1 MAGAKSG
8 EYSRF
13 LSFHGRNPDVLNSI
27 ANLSN
32 DEVFTPPE
40 FANRMLDTLERAWAE
55 SNNGENIWSNP
66 ELRFLD
72 PFTKSGVF
80 LREIATRLIKGL
92 ELEIPDLQARVDHIL
107 TKQVFGI
114 ATTHLTS
121 LMARRSL
128 YCSKKANGKHSITKK
143 FKDESGNIWYEKL
156 SHSWVGGGVRQL
168 TMDEAGKEVER
179 IIDGKCKYC
188 GAPRREYDRSNEL
201 ENYAYGILH
210 NEDPALWLQQIFGA
224 NMKFDVIVGNPPYQL
239 SGGSGGTSD
248 SSIYHLFVEQAKK
261 LEPRLL
267 TMVIPSRWMAGG
279 RGLDDFR
286 KAMLTDKKIRE
297 LWDYP
302 VSKDVF
308 PGVEVKGGICFFL
321 MDSAHQGSTKYVLKR
336 DGEEEVQYGRNMAE
350 FDVFVRSELAAEIL
364 RKVLSKGESSVT
376 NFLTAD
382 TPFGL
387 ATNFGAKL
395 ESPNSNSIPL
405 HLIKGGKRLEKHINR
420 ADITKNAEL
429 IDTWKVLVP
438 KAGSDGGQKI
448 PDMVLGKPNLVGAPS
463 VCTQS
468 YLVFYFGTEG
478 EAKSFESY
486 YQTKFFRFLVSLRKI
501 TQDAL
506 KSTYAWVP
514 TQDFNEDWSDP
525 LLYEKYGLSEPE
537 IELIERSIRPM
548 GVQIEE

>member
-40 FANRMLDTLERAWAE
+40 FANRMLDTLEKAWAD

-66 ELRFLD
+66 DLKFLD

-92 ELEIPDLQARVDHIL
+92 ESEIPDLQARVDHIL

-114 ATTHLTS
+114 ANTHLTS

-128 YCSKKANGKHSITKK
+128 YCSKRANGKHSITSRLTNE
-143 FKDESGNIWYEKL
+143 FGNIWFEKL
-156 SHSWVGGGVRQL
+156 SHSWVGGQTRQL
-168 TMDEAGKEVER
+168 TMDETGQEIER
-179 IIDGKCKYC
+179 FLDGKCKYC
-188 GAPRREYDRSNEL
+188 GAPRREYDRSNDL

-210 NEDPALWLQQIFGA
+210 TDDPKLWLQEIFGA
-224 NMKFDVIVGNPPYQL
+224 NMKFDVIIGNPPYQL

-261 LEPRLL
+261 LEPRMLS
-267 TMVIPSRWMAGG
+267 MVIPSRWMAGG
-279 RGLDDFR
+279 RGLDEFR
-286 KAMLTDKKIRE
+286 KSMLTEKKIRE

-302 VSKDVF
+302 ISKEVF
-308 PGVEVKGGICFFL
+308 PGVDVKGGICFFL
-321 MDSAHQGSTKYVLKR
+321 MDNAHEGSAKYVLSR
-336 DGEEEVQYGRNMAE
+336 DGQTEVQHGREMAE
-350 FDVFVRSELAAEIL
+350 FDVFVRSELAVEIL
-364 RKVLSKGESSVT
+364 RKVRSKVEAPVT

-387 ATNFGAKL
+387 ATNFEQHQDNPGP
-395 ESPNSNSIPL
+395 ETIPI
-405 HLIKGGKRLEKHINR
+405 HLIRGGKRLEKYLNR
-420 ADITKNAEL
+420 ADITKNIEW
-429 IDTWKVLVP
+429 IDSWKVLVP

-448 PDMVLGKPNLVGAPS
+448 PDMVLGKPNLVGPPS

-468 YLVFYFGTEG
+468 YLAFYFGTEV
-478 EAKSFESY
+478 EAQSFESY
-486 YQTKFFRFLVSLRKI
+486 YRTKFFRFLVSLRKI

-506 KSTYAWVP
+506 KGTYSWVP
-514 TQDFNEDWSDP
+514 TQVFMSDWSDSR
-525 LLYEKYGLSEPE
+525 LYEKYGLTETE
-537 IELIERSIRPM
+537 IAFVENSIRPM
-548 GVQIEE
+548 EANIES